1 MIRPG
6 ILGMRAFNDLKLI
19 AKLAVPA
26 ALILLVAVG
35 LVLVARSGLD
45 TLRRT
50 TDEIVD
56 QQVNRAV
63 AALRMAD
70 ALSAATIAQK
80 GVIVEGS
87 GDVLQKLADQHS
99 QAEARA
105 AQEAERLVS
114 LAGSDA
120 QRMQDEAVRT
130 AVKAYL
136 TFSDKVVT
144 NAKQGMTDIAFALST
159 QEDAALRAKTLTA
172 VEARVTQA
180 LADLAAAREEAGR
193 VADSTTQRLGW
204 LAALGLGAAF
214 AALAAIAVLGIARP
228 LARMAGAMN
237 DLAAGDLT
245 VTVVGTG
252 RRDEIGLLAR
262 ALQVFKDDA
271 ATTRRLSASEAARSE
286 SAAHRASTLDALTR
300 AFEERV
306 SGLTRGLATA
316 SAEMEATARSMA
328 ATAEDGAGRTVAAGG
343 IARQTS
349 ESVQTVAA
357 ASEEMSAS
365 IQEILEQVAQSSSM
379 AERAV
384 DDARRTDA
392 TVQQLAAAADRIGE
406 VVQMIS
412 TIAGQTN
419 LLALNATIEA
429 ARAGEAGKGFAV
441 VAAEVKELA
450 GQTARATDEIGVQV
464 GQIQAATQAAVGD
477 IRRIGAA
484 IDEMSVRVGG
494 VAAAMEEQGSA
505 TREIAR
511 SVAHAAGGTAAVSTT
526 LGDLREGS
534 TRTGQAAA
542 RVLDAARALSE
553 HSERLT
559 EEVGGFLAEVKA
571 A

>member
-1 MIRPG
+1 
-6 ILGMRAFNDLKLI
+6 MRAFNDLKLI

-26 ALILLVAVG
+26 ALVLLVAVG

-45 TLRRT
+45 TLRHT
-50 TDEIVD
+50 ADEIVD
-56 QQVNRAV
+56 QQVNRTV
-63 AALRMAD
+63 AALRMAN
-70 ALSAATIAQK
+70 ALDAATIAQK

-87 GDVLQKLADQHS
+87 GDVLQKLADQHG
-99 QAEARA
+99 QAEAQAER
-105 AQEAERLVS
+105 EASRLVS
-114 LAGSDA
+114 LAAGDA
-120 QRMQDEAVRT
+120 QRAQDEAASA
-130 AVKAYL
+130 AVKEYL
-136 TFSDKVVT
+136 AFSNKVVT

-159 QEDAALRAKTLTA
+159 QEDAALRAKTLAA

-180 LADLAAAREEAGR
+180 LSDLAAAREEAGR
-193 VADSTTQRLGW
+193 VADSTSRRLAW

-237 DLAAGDLT
+237 DLAAGDLA
-245 VTVVGTG
+245 VTVVGTE

-271 ATTRRLSASEAARSE
+271 ATARRLSASETARSE
-286 SAAHRASTLDALTR
+286 SAAQRATALDALTR
-300 AFEERV
+300 TFEDRV

-316 SAEMEATARSMA
+316 SAEMEATARSMSD
-328 ATAEDGAGRTVAAGG
+328 TAEDGAGRTVAAGG

-365 IQEILEQVAQSSSM
+365 IQEILEQVAHSSSM
-379 AERAV
+379 ADRAV
-384 DDARRTDA
+384 ADARRTDA
-392 TVQQLAAAADRIGE
+392 TVQQRAAAADRIGE

-412 TIAGQTN
+412 MIAGQTN

-477 IRRIGAA
+477 IRRIGSA
-484 IDEMSVRVGG
+484 IDEMSARIGG

-511 SVAHAAGGTAAVSTT
+511 SVAHAAGGTAEVSAT
-526 LGDLREGS
+526 LGELRDGS
-534 TRTGQAAA
+534 ARTGQAAS

-559 EEVGGFLAEVKA
+559 REVGGFLTDVKA

>member
-1 MIRPG
+1 MVRSG
-6 ILGMRAFNDLKLI
+6 ILRMRAFNDLKLI

-26 ALILLVAVG
+26 GLILLVAVG

-50 TDEIVD
+50 TDQIVD
-56 QQVNRAV
+56 QQVNRTV

-70 ALSAATIAQK
+70 ALNAATIAQK

-87 GDVLQKLADQHS
+87 GDVLRTLADQHG

-105 AQEAERLVS
+105 TQEAGRLVA
-114 LAGSDA
+114 LASDDG
-120 QRMQDEAVRT
+120 QRTQDEAVRH
-130 AVKAYL
+130 AVKDYL
-136 TFSDKVVT
+136 AFSDKVVT
-144 NAKQGMTDIAFALST
+144 NAKQGMTDVAFALST
-159 QEDAALRAKTLTA
+159 QEDAALRAKTLAA

-193 VADSTTQRLGW
+193 VAESTTRRLGL

-237 DLAAGDLT
+237 DLAAGNLS

-271 ATTRRLSASEAARSE
+271 ATARRLSASEAARGE
-286 SAAHRASTLDALTR
+286 SAAQRATTLDALTR
-300 AFEERV
+300 AFEDRV
-306 SGLTRGLATA
+306 SGLTRGLAAA
-316 SAEMEATARSMA
+316 SAEMEATARSMSD
-328 ATAEDGAGRTVAAGG
+328 TAEDGAGRTVVAGRV
-343 IARQTS
+343 ARQTS

-365 IQEILEQVAQSSSM
+365 IQEILAQVAHSSSM

-384 DDARRTDA
+384 ADARRTDA
-392 TVQQLAAAADRIGE
+392 TVQQLAGAADRIGV

-429 ARAGEAGKGFAV
+429 ARAGAAGKGFAV

-484 IDEMSVRVGG
+484 IDEMSARVGG
-494 VAAAMEEQGSA
+494 VAAAMEQQGSA

-511 SVAHAAGGTAAVSTT
+511 SVSHAAGGTAEVSTT
-526 LGDLREGS
+526 LGELREGS
-534 TRTGQAAA
+534 ARTGEAAA

-559 EEVGGFLAEVKA
+559 REVGGFLAGVKA